1 MIADH
6 FQGRGLG
13 NIMTDYILDIARDRK
28 IEKIVASVLSQNKSM
43 IRLFEKRGFTF
54 DKSDMEVYEVELEL

>member
-1 MIADH
+1 
-6 FQGRGLG
+6 
-13 NIMTDYILDIARDRK
+13 MTDYILDIARDRK

-54 DKSDMEVYEVELEL
+54 DKRDMEVYEVELDL